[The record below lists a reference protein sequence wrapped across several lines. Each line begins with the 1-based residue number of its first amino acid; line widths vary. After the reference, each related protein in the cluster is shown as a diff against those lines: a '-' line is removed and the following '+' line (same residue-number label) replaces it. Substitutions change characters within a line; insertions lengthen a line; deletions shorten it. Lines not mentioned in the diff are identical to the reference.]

1 MRSQFWMGNISLD
14 NESWRR
20 NSKRYTKLITLWKQL
35 HIQQSHYQLQEVH
48 VQEFRVMTESDV
60 EAIHLASLRVLAETG
75 ITLAHPEAREILSGV
90 GAKVEKDRVLLPP
103 VLVEQEVSKSANKVH
118 IRGRNGSVKTLGD
131 GTLHWHNLGGARDI
145 YDAGSGIHRK
155 AMLKDLQDCTRLLD
169 ALDGV
174 TTITPFFTPQDV
186 PGHLMSLAMYRYAI
200 PNTTKPL
207 QGPGVQTAQEVQ
219 FAIRMASVIGPPEE
233 VLSLSVSPVSPLG
246 FPNDCAAAIIEIAR
260 HGIPFA
266 PLPCPTAGT
275 TAPFSIAGAVTQQ
288 NAEILASIV
297 LAQLVHPGLPIV
309 YCGRLAMMEPRTGI
323 SVWGGVELGLAS
335 AATVQMGHRYGL
347 PVNVYGFS
355 TNSHT
360 LDIQNGY
367 ERSLNALLPAL
378 AGADELSGVGEMEAG
393 VMGSFAQIVCDN
405 EIAASVRRLRMGF
418 EINDDS
424 LAVDIISAAMQS
436 THNFLGQKHTLRYL
450 RSGEVLL
457 TSLAER
463 GSWETWEKNDRA
475 GMAERA
481 QLEAM
486 QILKSH
492 QAEPLSTNQEL
503 ELDEILREAD
513 RKLGKS

>member
-1 MRSQFWMGNISLD
+1 M
-14 NESWRR
+14 
-20 NSKRYTKLITLWKQL
+20 
-35 HIQQSHYQLQEVH
+35 H
-48 VQEFRVMTESDV
+48 EFRVITEPDI
-60 EAIHLASLRVLAETG
+60 EAIHQASLRVLAETG
-75 ITLAHPEAREILSGV
+75 ITLAHPEAQEILA
-90 GAKVEKDRVLLPP
+90 GAGATVNNGRVLLPP
-103 VLVEQEVSKSANKVH
+103 WLVEQAVAKSTTKVR
-118 IRGRNGSVKTLGD
+118 IRGRGGSVKTLGD
-131 GTLHWHNLGGARDI
+131 QTLHWHNLGGARDI
-145 YDAGSGIHRK
+145 YDAASGTRRK
-155 AMLKDLQDCTRLLD
+155 ALLKDLQDCTRLLD

-207 QGPGVQTAQEVQ
+207 QGPGVQTSQEVQ

-233 VLSLSVSPVSPLG
+233 VFSLSVSPVSPLG
-246 FPNDCAAAIIEIAR
+246 FPADCAAAIIEIAR
-260 HGIPFA
+260 NNIPFA

-288 NAEILASIV
+288 NAELLASIV

-309 YCGRLAMMEPRTGI
+309 YCGRLAMMEPRTGM

-335 AATVQMGHRYGL
+335 AATVQMGHRYGF

-360 LDIQNGY
+360 LDVQNGF
-367 ERSLNALLPAL
+367 ERSLNAIIPAL
-378 AGADELSGVGEMEAG
+378 AGADELSGIGEMEAG

-405 EIAASVRRLRMGF
+405 EIAASVRRLLKGF
-418 EINDDS
+418 DITEDS
-424 LAVDIISAAMQS
+424 LAVDVISAAMSS

-463 GSWETWEKNDRA
+463 GSWETWEKNDRI

-481 QLEAM
+481 QTEAI
-486 QILKSH
+486 QILH
-492 QAEPLSTNQEL
+492 NHHVEPMNLDQDQ
-503 ELDEILREAD
+503 ELDEILRQAD
-513 RKLGKS
+513 RELKKNG